1 MLSNI
6 NSDQWRDKQISND
19 LERIDLELKEMEFK
33 ITSPWKYSEETGRFL
48 AIMSRYDSDYIFP
61 LDTNLGNY

>member
-33 ITSPWKYSEETGRFL
+33 ITSPWKIFGRNGPFL